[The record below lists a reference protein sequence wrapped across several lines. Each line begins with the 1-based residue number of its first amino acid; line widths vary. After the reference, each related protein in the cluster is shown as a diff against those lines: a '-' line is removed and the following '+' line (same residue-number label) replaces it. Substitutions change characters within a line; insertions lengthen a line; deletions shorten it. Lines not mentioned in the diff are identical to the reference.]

1 MKNSCLVAA
10 IAVISL
16 LGLTEPAGA
25 AVFSRGGGGSGGG
38 SRAAALFAGAA
49 IANRNS
55 SWGDY
60 GDYGGVTYVFSN
72 SPRTDIGMQPGPS
85 ESPVQAGMV
94 APSPPPTTGPSQA
107 RANQDWW
114 FQYQGSQAKGGAWA
128 GYSGPELSLPASSYY
143 NAVAQD
149 IGFAA
154 AQSLPRASLDII
166 KWPMLLRLPAFASR
180 RAQIEAPYR
189 RSPPGLSSPTADDY
203 RAMIKTAEEM
213 KSMLE
218 WISQDGVETN
228 MYEEATKF
236 LDKLEKEARERC
248 EGRSPSPTP
257 KPRG

>member
-114 FQYQGSQAKGGAWA
+114 FQYQGSQAKGGAGRGTA
-128 GYSGPELSLPASSYY
+128 GRSCPCPRPPITTRWLKTLALRLLSLCQERLWTSSSGRCCC
-143 NAVAQD
+143 VCPP
-149 IGFAA
+149 
-154 AQSLPRASLDII
+154 LPRAGHKLKRPIAVR
-166 KWPMLLRLPAFASR
+166 RL
-180 RAQIEAPYR
+180 
-189 RSPPGLSSPTADDY
+189 
-203 RAMIKTAEEM
+203 
-213 KSMLE
+213 
-218 WISQDGVETN
+218 V
-228 MYEEATKF
+228 
-236 LDKLEKEARERC
+236 
-248 EGRSPSPTP
+248 
-257 KPRG
+257 